1 MNYSLEKFILCVQY
15 YPMTIGLRE
24 QKAARIKVEILRSSV
39 YLLGKN
45 SFDDLY
51 VDQICERVKISK
63 VTFFKYFPQKDD
75 ILLYY
80 LRSWC
85 LDRAVELHREKKVG
99 LKGIYFLFDRLSETY
114 MRNPGLI
121 LNLISYYTSLQRPPS
136 PVPLRPVERAL
147 LHPTE
152 PDLDKIEILT
162 IPQMMENFLLDA
174 VFKQEITSTGDTKDL
189 ADLFVTMLYGSVIT
203 AHLRQ
208 IENVRLFLKRNV
220 DSLLNGLR

>member
-1 MNYSLEKFILCVQY
+1 M
-15 YPMTIGLRE
+15 MIGLRE
-24 QKAARIKVEILRSSV
+24 QKAAKIKVDILKSSI

-45 SFDDLY
+45 SFCDLY

-85 LDRAVELHREKKVG
+85 LDRAVELHNDKKEG
-99 LKGIYFLFDRLSETY
+99 LLGVYFLFDRLSETY
-114 MRNPGLI
+114 MKSPGLI
-121 LNLISYYTSLQRPPS
+121 LNLISYYTSHQRPPS

-152 PDLDKIEILT
+152 PFLDRIEIRS
-162 IPQMMENFLLDA
+162 IPQMMENFLLEA
-174 VFKQEITSTGDTKDL
+174 VFKREITSSGEIKDL
-189 ADLFVTMLYGSVIT
+189 ADLFVTMLYGSIVT

-208 IENVRLFLKRNV
+208 IDNVKLFLRRNV
-220 DSLLNGLR
+220 ESLLNGLR